1 MHAFTKKLI
10 DESSVQM
17 LCELKVGRLF
27 LQVDVDNKLYRPFLC
42 EKTLFKAK
50 SGDLVPI
57 VKALLKGKFAKN
69 ACEDFDQV
77 SAMVRVLS
85 KSVASSCRLLGEWAR
100 AVLRTSRPSPGDSV
114 S

>member
-1 MHAFTKKLI
+1 MYALNFSHVTASSTKQF
-10 DESSVQM
+10 E
-17 LCELKVGRLF
+17 GLF
-27 LQVDVDNKLYRPFLC
+27 SGVKA
-42 EKTLFKAK
+42 LFKAK
-50 SGDLVPI
+50 FGDLVSD
-57 VKALLKGKFAKN
+57 VKALFKGKFANN